1 MLVLGVVADL
11 YYVKESSSNAAA
23 VESQTIE
30 EESIETL
37 IKNVKENLTED
48 EMQQVDR
55 VYTMYAYNEDSYQ
68 EDAEYLDSSLLMQLN
83 PEEIPTVLLSYQIS
97 RNISEEEIRNI
108 MTMYEST
115 LLDETSCADIV
126 DVIGKKYKNTAV
138 KELVSIT
145 DNISGNDGENIV
157 MVQNVDSGIL
167 NIRIYALEQKQCEK
181 IADVIKNRM
190 QAYTE
195 QLQQVFGEFSAQNI
209 SEQYYLSSDSTISEQ
224 KMNIVS
230 AMNSAYSYMNNATI
244 GFTEDQLTYFNLLTK
259 PLDES
264 MNQKERDTAEQNVAD
279 TAVKMNYFSAKY
291 VLVGLIAGA
300 FLVAFWYA
308 CVYIISQTVKDTDD
322 LKVVTGIPIFG
333 TVLSNGKLDKRNKV
347 DKWIDSLFSRGK
359 KKEDDAVLL
368 ERVCHE
374 IELHAKKNE
383 VKNILVTSSAD
394 VDHIVIGD
402 QAIYVIKTVKFPKHV
417 ELYGS
422 SDAKNWYYAENT
434 DKQETHKHKVDNLDK
449 RNQSYCEYIQ
459 MLAGEAIRRDV
470 PAIAIVNIIGLTD
483 EQIHLDIESG
493 HEVVTMDKLAD
504 RIRYYESTI
513 DSDRVAYEHSDD
525 LIRKFKEE
533 EVYDNIIPQIR
544 DVELKYRVYTKLSEG
559 H

>member
-1 MLVLGVVADL
+1 MNEEVQIDIVNLFHYILKKWRIVVIAMLVLGVVADL

-30 EESIETL
+30 EESIETQ
-37 IKNVKENLTED
+37 IRNVKENLTED

-68 EDAEYLDSSLLMQLN
+68 ENAEYLDSSLLMQLN

-145 DNISGNDGENIV
+145 DNVNNNSVIL
-157 MVQNVDSGIL
+157 QNVESGVL
-167 NIRIYALEQKQCEK
+167 NIRIYALEEKQCEK
-181 IADVIKNRM
+181 IADVIKKRM

-195 QLQQVFGEFSAQNI
+195 QLQQVFGEFSVQNI
-209 SEQYYLSSDSTISEQ
+209 SEQYYLSSDSTVSTQ
-224 KMNIVS
+224 KMNVVS
-230 AMNSAYSYMNNATI
+230 AMNSAYSYMNNVTNV
-244 GFTEDQLTYFNLLTK
+244 FTEDQLTYFNLLTK

-264 MNQKERDTAEQNVAD
+264 MNQEERDTAEQNVAD
-279 TAVKMNYFSAKY
+279 TAVKMNYFSTKY
-291 VLVGLIAGA
+291 VLVGVIAGA
-300 FLVAFWYA
+300 FLVALWYA
-308 CVYIISQTVKDTDD
+308 CVYIITQTVKDTDD
-322 LKVVTGIPIFG
+322 LKVVTGLPIFG
-333 TVLSNGKLDKRNKV
+333 TVLSNGELDKRNKV

-394 VDHIVIGD
+394 TED
-402 QAIYVIKTVKFPKHV
+402 
-417 ELYGS
+417 
-422 SDAKNWYYAENT
+422 
-434 DKQETHKHKVDNLDK
+434 
-449 RNQSYCEYIQ
+449 
-459 MLAGEAIRRDV
+459 
-470 PAIAIVNIIGLTD
+470 IALI
-483 EQIHLDIESG
+483 
-493 HEVVTMDKLAD
+493 MDKVQQKLTELGVAVVKSDSIASDSIEALEQLQKAD
-504 RIRYYESTI
+504 GVVFVEQLMKSSRE
-513 DSDRVAYEHSDD
+513 D
-525 LIRKFKEE
+525 IRKETELCSRYQVEMLGNVAVGEE
-533 EVYDNIIPQIR
+533 
-544 DVELKYRVYTKLSEG
+544 
-559 H
+559 

>member
-1 MLVLGVVADL
+1 MFKYMREEEVDLIGLLHYILKKWRIVVIAMIVFGVVADL
-11 YYVKESSSNAAA
+11 YYVKKSSDAVT
-23 VESQTIE
+23 VESQTE
-30 EESIETL
+30 EDSIEIL
-37 IKNVKENLTED
+37 IKNAKENLTED
-48 EMQQVDR
+48 AIQQVDR

-68 EDAEYLDSSLLMQLN
+68 ENAEYLDSSLLMQLN

-108 MTMYEST
+108 VTMYESA

-126 DVIGKKYKNTAV
+126 DAIGKKYKNTAV

-145 DNISGNDGENIV
+145 DNVNNNSVIL
-157 MVQNVDSGIL
+157 QNVDSGIL

-230 AMNSAYSYMNNATI
+230 AMNSAYSYMNNVTN
-244 GFTEDQLTYFNLLTK
+244 GFTEDQLTYFDLLAK

-264 MNQKERDTAEQNVAD
+264 VDQKEKDTEDQNVAD
-279 TAVKMNYFSAKY
+279 NAVKMNYFSAKY

-300 FLVAFWYA
+300 FLVVLWYA
-308 CVYIISQTVKDTDD
+308 CVYIITQTVKDTDD
-322 LKVVTGIPIFG
+322 LKVVTGLPIFG
-333 TVLSNGKLDKRNKV
+333 TVLSNGELDKRNKV

-374 IELHAKKNE
+374 IELQAKKKE

-394 VDHIVIGD
+394 TEG
-402 QAIYVIKTVKFPKHV
+402 
-417 ELYGS
+417 
-422 SDAKNWYYAENT
+422 
-434 DKQETHKHKVDNLDK
+434 
-449 RNQSYCEYIQ
+449 
-459 MLAGEAIRRDV
+459 
-470 PAIAIVNIIGLTD
+470 IALI
-483 EQIHLDIESG
+483 
-493 HEVVTMDKLAD
+493 MDKVQQKLTELGVSAVKSDSIASDSIEALEQLQKAD
-504 RIRYYESTI
+504 GVVFVEQLMKSSRE
-513 DSDRVAYEHSDD
+513 D
-525 LIRKFKEE
+525 IRKETELCSRYQVEMLGNVAVGEE
-533 EVYDNIIPQIR
+533 
-544 DVELKYRVYTKLSEG
+544 
-559 H
+559 

>member
-1 MLVLGVVADL
+1 MNEEVQIDIVNLFHYILKKWRIVVIAMLVLGVVADL

-30 EESIETL
+30 EESIETQ
-37 IKNVKENLTED
+37 IRNVKENLTED

-68 EDAEYLDSSLLMQLN
+68 ENAEYLDSSLLMQLN

-145 DNISGNDGENIV
+145 DNVNNNSVIL
-157 MVQNVDSGIL
+157 QNVESGVL
-167 NIRIYALEQKQCEK
+167 NIRIYALEEKQCEK
-181 IADVIKNRM
+181 IADVIKKRM

-195 QLQQVFGEFSAQNI
+195 QLQQVFGEFSVQNI
-209 SEQYYLSSDSTISEQ
+209 SEQYYLSSDSTVSTQ
-224 KMNIVS
+224 KMNVVS
-230 AMNSAYSYMNNATI
+230 AMNSAYSYMNNVTNV
-244 GFTEDQLTYFNLLTK
+244 FTEDQLTYFNLLTK

-264 MNQKERDTAEQNVAD
+264 MNQEERDTAEQNVAD
-279 TAVKMNYFSAKY
+279 TAVKMNYFSTKY

-300 FLVAFWYA
+300 FLVALWYA
-308 CVYIISQTVKDTDD
+308 CVYIISQTVKDADD
-322 LKVVTGIPIFG
+322 LKVVTGLPIFG

-368 ERVCHE
+368 ERICRE
-374 IELHAKKNE
+374 IELQAKKKE
-383 VKNILVTSSAD
+383 VKNILLTSSAGNED
-394 VDHIVIGD
+394 
-402 QAIYVIKTVKFPKHV
+402 
-417 ELYGS
+417 
-422 SDAKNWYYAENT
+422 
-434 DKQETHKHKVDNLDK
+434 
-449 RNQSYCEYIQ
+449 
-459 MLAGEAIRRDV
+459 
-470 PAIAIVNIIGLTD
+470 IALI
-483 EQIHLDIESG
+483 
-493 HEVVTMDKLAD
+493 MDKVQQKLTELGVSAVKSDSIASDSIEALEQLQKAD
-504 RIRYYESTI
+504 GVVFVEQLMKSSRE
-513 DSDRVAYEHSDD
+513 D
-525 LIRKFKEE
+525 IRKETELCSRYQVEMLGNVAVGEE
-533 EVYDNIIPQIR
+533 
-544 DVELKYRVYTKLSEG
+544 
-559 H
+559 

>member
-1 MLVLGVVADL
+1 MNEEVQIDIVNLFHYILKKWRIVVIAMLVLGVVADL

-30 EESIETL
+30 EESIETQ
-37 IKNVKENLTED
+37 IRNVKENLTED

-68 EDAEYLDSSLLMQLN
+68 ENAEYLDSSLLMQLN

-145 DNISGNDGENIV
+145 DNVNNNSVIL
-157 MVQNVDSGIL
+157 QNVESGVL
-167 NIRIYALEQKQCEK
+167 NIRIYALEEKQCEK
-181 IADVIKNRM
+181 IADVIKKRM

-195 QLQQVFGEFSAQNI
+195 QLQQVFGEFSVQNI
-209 SEQYYLSSDSTISEQ
+209 SEQYYLSSDSTVSTQ
-224 KMNIVS
+224 KMNVVS
-230 AMNSAYSYMNNATI
+230 AMNSAYSYMNNVTNV
-244 GFTEDQLTYFNLLTK
+244 FTEDQLTYFNLLTK

-264 MNQKERDTAEQNVAD
+264 MNQEERDTAEQNVAD
-279 TAVKMNYFSAKY
+279 TAVKMNYFSTKY

-300 FLVAFWYA
+300 FLVALWYA
-308 CVYIISQTVKDTDD
+308 CVYIISQTVKDADD
-322 LKVVTGIPIFG
+322 LKVVTGLPIFG

-368 ERVCHE
+368 ERICHE
-374 IELHAKKNE
+374 IELQAKKKE
-383 VKNILVTSSAD
+383 VKNILLTSSAD
-394 VDHIVIGD
+394 TED
-402 QAIYVIKTVKFPKHV
+402 
-417 ELYGS
+417 
-422 SDAKNWYYAENT
+422 
-434 DKQETHKHKVDNLDK
+434 
-449 RNQSYCEYIQ
+449 
-459 MLAGEAIRRDV
+459 
-470 PAIAIVNIIGLTD
+470 IALI
-483 EQIHLDIESG
+483 
-493 HEVVTMDKLAD
+493 MDKVQQKLTELGVAVVKSDSIASDSIEALEQLQKAD
-504 RIRYYESTI
+504 GVVFVEQLMKSSRE
-513 DSDRVAYEHSDD
+513 D
-525 LIRKFKEE
+525 IRKETELCSRYQVEMLGNVAVGEE
-533 EVYDNIIPQIR
+533 
-544 DVELKYRVYTKLSEG
+544 
-559 H
+559 

>member
-1 MLVLGVVADL
+1 MNEEVQIDIVNLFHYILKKWRIVVIAMLVLGVVADL

-30 EESIETL
+30 EESIETQ
-37 IKNVKENLTED
+37 IRNVKENLTED

-68 EDAEYLDSSLLMQLN
+68 ENAEYLDSSLLMQLN

-145 DNISGNDGENIV
+145 DNVNNNSVIL
-157 MVQNVDSGIL
+157 QNVESGVL
-167 NIRIYALEQKQCEK
+167 NIRIYALEEKQCEK
-181 IADVIKNRM
+181 IADVIKKRM

-195 QLQQVFGEFSAQNI
+195 QLQQVFGEFSVQNI
-209 SEQYYLSSDSTISEQ
+209 SEQYYLSSDSTVSTQ
-224 KMNIVS
+224 KMNVVS
-230 AMNSAYSYMNNATI
+230 AMNSAYSYMNNVTNV
-244 GFTEDQLTYFNLLTK
+244 FTEDQLTYFNLLTK

-264 MNQKERDTAEQNVAD
+264 MNQEERDTAEQNVAD
-279 TAVKMNYFSAKY
+279 TAVKMNYFSTKY

-300 FLVAFWYA
+300 FLVALWYA
-308 CVYIISQTVKDTDD
+308 CVYIISQTVKDADD
-322 LKVVTGIPIFG
+322 LKVVTGLPIFG

-368 ERVCHE
+368 ERICHE
-374 IELHAKKNE
+374 IELQAKKKE
-383 VKNILVTSSAD
+383 VKNILLTSSAGNED
-394 VDHIVIGD
+394 
-402 QAIYVIKTVKFPKHV
+402 
-417 ELYGS
+417 
-422 SDAKNWYYAENT
+422 
-434 DKQETHKHKVDNLDK
+434 
-449 RNQSYCEYIQ
+449 
-459 MLAGEAIRRDV
+459 
-470 PAIAIVNIIGLTD
+470 IALI
-483 EQIHLDIESG
+483 
-493 HEVVTMDKLAD
+493 MDKVQQKLTELGVSAVKSDSIASDSIEALEQLQKAD
-504 RIRYYESTI
+504 GVVFVEQLMKSSRE
-513 DSDRVAYEHSDD
+513 D
-525 LIRKFKEE
+525 IRKET
-533 EVYDNIIPQIR
+533 
-544 DVELKYRVYTKLSEG
+544 ELCSR
-559 H
+559 

>member
-1 MLVLGVVADL
+1 MNEEVQIDIVNLFHYILKKWRIVVIAMLVLGVVADL

-30 EESIETL
+30 EESIETQ
-37 IKNVKENLTED
+37 IRNVKENLTED

-68 EDAEYLDSSLLMQLN
+68 ENAEYLDSSLLMQLN

-145 DNISGNDGENIV
+145 DNVNNNSVIL
-157 MVQNVDSGIL
+157 QNVESGVL
-167 NIRIYALEQKQCEK
+167 NIRIYALEEKKCEK
-181 IADVIKNRM
+181 IADVIKKRM

-195 QLQQVFGEFSAQNI
+195 QLQQVFGEFSVQNI
-209 SEQYYLSSDSTISEQ
+209 SEQYYLSSDSTVSTQ
-224 KMNIVS
+224 KMNVVS
-230 AMNSAYSYMNNATI
+230 AMNSAYSYMNNVTNV
-244 GFTEDQLTYFNLLTK
+244 FTEDQLTYFNLLTK

-264 MNQKERDTAEQNVAD
+264 MNQEERDTAEQNVAD
-279 TAVKMNYFSAKY
+279 TAVKMNYFSTKY

-300 FLVAFWYA
+300 FLVALWYA
-308 CVYIISQTVKDTDD
+308 CVYIISQTVKDADD
-322 LKVVTGIPIFG
+322 LKVVTGLPIFG

-368 ERVCHE
+368 ERICHE
-374 IELHAKKNE
+374 IELQAKKKE
-383 VKNILVTSSAD
+383 VKNILLTSSAGNED
-394 VDHIVIGD
+394 
-402 QAIYVIKTVKFPKHV
+402 
-417 ELYGS
+417 
-422 SDAKNWYYAENT
+422 
-434 DKQETHKHKVDNLDK
+434 
-449 RNQSYCEYIQ
+449 
-459 MLAGEAIRRDV
+459 
-470 PAIAIVNIIGLTD
+470 IALI
-483 EQIHLDIESG
+483 
-493 HEVVTMDKLAD
+493 MDKVQQKLTELGVSAVKSDSIASDSIEALEQLQKAD
-504 RIRYYESTI
+504 GVVFVEQLMKSSRE
-513 DSDRVAYEHSDD
+513 D
-525 LIRKFKEE
+525 IRKETELCSRYQVEMLGNVAVGEE
-533 EVYDNIIPQIR
+533 
-544 DVELKYRVYTKLSEG
+544 
-559 H
+559 

>member
-30 EESIETL
+30 EESIETQ
-37 IKNVKENLTED
+37 IRNVKENLTED

-68 EDAEYLDSSLLMQLN
+68 ENAEYLDSSLLMQLN

-145 DNISGNDGENIV
+145 DNVNNNSVIL
-157 MVQNVDSGIL
+157 QNVESGVL
-167 NIRIYALEQKQCEK
+167 NIRIYALEEKQCEK
-181 IADVIKNRM
+181 IADVIKKRM

-195 QLQQVFGEFSAQNI
+195 QLQQVFGEFSVQNI
-209 SEQYYLSSDSTISEQ
+209 SEQYYLSSDSTVSTQ
-224 KMNIVS
+224 KMNVVS
-230 AMNSAYSYMNNATI
+230 AMNSAYSYMNNVTNV
-244 GFTEDQLTYFNLLTK
+244 FTEDQLTYFNLLTK

-264 MNQKERDTAEQNVAD
+264 MNQEERDTAEQNVAD
-279 TAVKMNYFSAKY
+279 TAVKMNYFSTKY

-300 FLVAFWYA
+300 FLVALWYA
-308 CVYIISQTVKDTDD
+308 CVYIISQTVKDADD
-322 LKVVTGIPIFG
+322 LKVVTGLPIFG

-368 ERVCHE
+368 ERICHE
-374 IELHAKKNE
+374 IELQAKKKE
-383 VKNILVTSSAD
+383 VKNILLTSSAGNED
-394 VDHIVIGD
+394 
-402 QAIYVIKTVKFPKHV
+402 
-417 ELYGS
+417 
-422 SDAKNWYYAENT
+422 
-434 DKQETHKHKVDNLDK
+434 
-449 RNQSYCEYIQ
+449 
-459 MLAGEAIRRDV
+459 
-470 PAIAIVNIIGLTD
+470 IALI
-483 EQIHLDIESG
+483 
-493 HEVVTMDKLAD
+493 MDKVQQKLTELGVSAVKSDSIASDSIEALEQLQKAD
-504 RIRYYESTI
+504 GVVFVEQLMKSSRE
-513 DSDRVAYEHSDD
+513 D
-525 LIRKFKEE
+525 IRKETELCSRYQVEMLGNVAVGEE
-533 EVYDNIIPQIR
+533 
-544 DVELKYRVYTKLSEG
+544 
-559 H
+559 

>member
-1 MLVLGVVADL
+1 MNEEVQIDIVNLFHYILKKWRIVVIAMLVLGVVADL

-30 EESIETL
+30 EESIETQ
-37 IKNVKENLTED
+37 IRNVKENMTED

-68 EDAEYLDSSLLMQLN
+68 ENAEYLDSSLLMQLN

-145 DNISGNDGENIV
+145 DNVNNNSVIL
-157 MVQNVDSGIL
+157 QNVESGVL
-167 NIRIYALEQKQCEK
+167 NIRIYALEEKQCEK
-181 IADVIKNRM
+181 IADVIKKRM

-195 QLQQVFGEFSAQNI
+195 QLQQVFGEFSVQNI
-209 SEQYYLSSDSTISEQ
+209 SEQYYLSSDSTVSTQ
-224 KMNIVS
+224 KMNVVS
-230 AMNSAYSYMNNATI
+230 AMNSAYSYMNNVTNV
-244 GFTEDQLTYFNLLTK
+244 FTEDQLTYFNLLTK

-264 MNQKERDTAEQNVAD
+264 MNQEERDTAEQNVAD
-279 TAVKMNYFSAKY
+279 TAVKMNYFSTKY
-291 VLVGLIAGA
+291 VLVGVIAGA
-300 FLVAFWYA
+300 FLVALWYA
-308 CVYIISQTVKDTDD
+308 CVYIITQTVKDTDD
-322 LKVVTGIPIFG
+322 LKVVTGLPIFG
-333 TVLSNGKLDKRNKV
+333 TVLSNGELDKRNKV

-374 IELHAKKNE
+374 IELQAKKKE

-394 VDHIVIGD
+394 TED
-402 QAIYVIKTVKFPKHV
+402 
-417 ELYGS
+417 
-422 SDAKNWYYAENT
+422 
-434 DKQETHKHKVDNLDK
+434 
-449 RNQSYCEYIQ
+449 
-459 MLAGEAIRRDV
+459 
-470 PAIAIVNIIGLTD
+470 IALI
-483 EQIHLDIESG
+483 
-493 HEVVTMDKLAD
+493 MDKVQQKLTELGVAVVKSDSIASDSIEALEQLQKAD
-504 RIRYYESTI
+504 GVVFVEQLMKSSRE
-513 DSDRVAYEHSDD
+513 D
-525 LIRKFKEE
+525 IRKETELCSRYQVEMLGNVAVGEE
-533 EVYDNIIPQIR
+533 
-544 DVELKYRVYTKLSEG
+544 
-559 H
+559 

>member
-1 MLVLGVVADL
+1 MNEEVQIDIVNLFHYILKKWRIVVIAMLVLGVVADL

-30 EESIETL
+30 EESIETQ
-37 IKNVKENLTED
+37 IRNVKENLTED

-68 EDAEYLDSSLLMQLN
+68 ENAEYLDSSLLMQLN

-145 DNISGNDGENIV
+145 DNVNNNSVIL
-157 MVQNVDSGIL
+157 QNVESGVL
-167 NIRIYALEQKQCEK
+167 NIRIYALEEKQCEK
-181 IADVIKNRM
+181 IADVIKKRM

-195 QLQQVFGEFSAQNI
+195 QLQQVFGEFSVQNI
-209 SEQYYLSSDSTISEQ
+209 SEQYYLSSDSTVSTQ
-224 KMNIVS
+224 KMNVVS
-230 AMNSAYSYMNNATI
+230 AMNSAYSYMNNVTNV
-244 GFTEDQLTYFNLLTK
+244 FTEDQLTYFNLLTK

-264 MNQKERDTAEQNVAD
+264 MNQEERDTAEQNVAD
-279 TAVKMNYFSAKY
+279 TAVKMNYFSTKY

-300 FLVAFWYA
+300 FLVALWYA
-308 CVYIISQTVKDTDD
+308 CVYIISQTVKDADD
-322 LKVVTGIPIFG
+322 LKVVTGLPIFG

-368 ERVCHE
+368 ERICHE
-374 IELHAKKNE
+374 IELQAKKKE
-383 VKNILVTSSAD
+383 VKNILLTSSAGNED
-394 VDHIVIGD
+394 
-402 QAIYVIKTVKFPKHV
+402 
-417 ELYGS
+417 
-422 SDAKNWYYAENT
+422 
-434 DKQETHKHKVDNLDK
+434 
-449 RNQSYCEYIQ
+449 
-459 MLAGEAIRRDV
+459 
-470 PAIAIVNIIGLTD
+470 IALI
-483 EQIHLDIESG
+483 
-493 HEVVTMDKLAD
+493 MDKVQQKLTELGVSAVK
-504 RIRYYESTI
+504 S
-513 DSDRVAYEHSDD
+513 DSIASSILPTQVWPVGEKQKS
-525 LIRKFKEE
+525 
-533 EVYDNIIPQIR
+533 
-544 DVELKYRVYTKLSEG
+544 
-559 H
+559 

>member
-181 IADVIKNRM
+181 IADVTDAEIEKIEEQIAVVERLTKDNSELEKQCILFAKSKLAVKKDEDSKKAMDLLMEAIHITLPEFDGKNPLR
-190 QAYTE
+190 
-195 QLQQVFGEFSAQNI
+195 N
-209 SEQYYLSSDSTISEQ
+209 
-224 KMNIVS
+224 
-230 AMNSAYSYMNNATI
+230 
-244 GFTEDQLTYFNLLTK
+244 NLLTF
-259 PLDES
+259 DEIMIINS
-264 MNQKERDTAEQNVAD
+264 IAVRHAKNGDFFIAIQIEMWLKEYMEEKIVDG
-279 TAVKMNYFSAKY
+279 KMKTAKY
-291 VLVGLIAGA
+291 PMILYNLSCWLDDEKCYKEELRVAEEGIDFCINYGN
-300 FLVAFWYA
+300 LVAFPRLILNKAIALVQMGNTTEAEKYLHQA
-308 CVYIISQTVKDTDD
+308 ITV
-322 LKVVTGIPIFG
+322 FEAM
-333 TVLSNGKLDKRNKV
+333 
-347 DKWIDSLFSRGK
+347 K
-359 KKEDDAVLL
+359 KMDIVEHI
-368 ERVCHE
+368 RTWCRSHYS
-374 IELHAKKNE
+374 IEL
-383 VKNILVTSSAD
+383 
-394 VDHIVIGD
+394 
-402 QAIYVIKTVKFPKHV
+402 
-417 ELYGS
+417 
-422 SDAKNWYYAENT
+422 
-434 DKQETHKHKVDNLDK
+434 
-449 RNQSYCEYIQ
+449 
-459 MLAGEAIRRDV
+459 
-470 PAIAIVNIIGLTD
+470 
-483 EQIHLDIESG
+483 
-493 HEVVTMDKLAD
+493 
-504 RIRYYESTI
+504 
-513 DSDRVAYEHSDD
+513 
-525 LIRKFKEE
+525 
-533 EVYDNIIPQIR
+533 
-544 DVELKYRVYTKLSEG
+544 
-559 H
+559 

>member
-1 MLVLGVVADL
+1 MRLIMNEEVQIDIVNLFHYILKKWRIVVIAMLVLGVVADL

-30 EESIETL
+30 EESIETQ
-37 IKNVKENLTED
+37 IRNVKENLTED

-68 EDAEYLDSSLLMQLN
+68 ENAEYLDSSLLMQLN

-145 DNISGNDGENIV
+145 DNVNNNSVIL
-157 MVQNVDSGIL
+157 QNVESGVL
-167 NIRIYALEQKQCEK
+167 NIRIYALEEKQCEK
-181 IADVIKNRM
+181 IADVIKKRM

-195 QLQQVFGEFSAQNI
+195 QLQQVFGEFSVQNI
-209 SEQYYLSSDSTISEQ
+209 SEQYYLSSDSTVSTQ
-224 KMNIVS
+224 KMNVVS
-230 AMNSAYSYMNNATI
+230 AMNSAYSYMNNVTNV
-244 GFTEDQLTYFNLLTK
+244 FTEDQLTYFNLLTK

-264 MNQKERDTAEQNVAD
+264 MNQEERDTAEQNVAD
-279 TAVKMNYFSAKY
+279 TAVKMNYFSTKY

-300 FLVAFWYA
+300 FLVALWYA
-308 CVYIISQTVKDTDD
+308 CVYIISQTVKDADD
-322 LKVVTGIPIFG
+322 LKVVTGLPIFG

-368 ERVCHE
+368 ERICHE
-374 IELHAKKNE
+374 IELQAKKKE
-383 VKNILVTSSAD
+383 VKNILLTSSAGNED
-394 VDHIVIGD
+394 
-402 QAIYVIKTVKFPKHV
+402 
-417 ELYGS
+417 
-422 SDAKNWYYAENT
+422 
-434 DKQETHKHKVDNLDK
+434 
-449 RNQSYCEYIQ
+449 
-459 MLAGEAIRRDV
+459 
-470 PAIAIVNIIGLTD
+470 IALI
-483 EQIHLDIESG
+483 
-493 HEVVTMDKLAD
+493 MDKVQQKLTELGVSAVKSDSIASDSIEALEQLQKAD
-504 RIRYYESTI
+504 GVVFVEQLMKSSRE
-513 DSDRVAYEHSDD
+513 D
-525 LIRKFKEE
+525 IRKETELCSRYQVEMLGNVAVGEE
-533 EVYDNIIPQIR
+533 
-544 DVELKYRVYTKLSEG
+544 
-559 H
+559 

>member
-1 MLVLGVVADL
+1 MRLIMNEEVQIDIVNLFHYILKKWRIVVIAMLVLGVVADL

-30 EESIETL
+30 EESIETQ
-37 IKNVKENLTED
+37 IRNVKENMTED

-68 EDAEYLDSSLLMQLN
+68 ENAEYLDSSLLMQLN

-145 DNISGNDGENIV
+145 DNVNNNSVIL
-157 MVQNVDSGIL
+157 QNVESGVL
-167 NIRIYALEQKQCEK
+167 NIRIYALEEKQCEK
-181 IADVIKNRM
+181 IADVIKKRM

-195 QLQQVFGEFSAQNI
+195 QLQQVFGEFSVQNI
-209 SEQYYLSSDSTISEQ
+209 SEQYYLSSDSTVSTQ
-224 KMNIVS
+224 KMNVVS
-230 AMNSAYSYMNNATI
+230 AMNSAYSYMNNVTNV
-244 GFTEDQLTYFNLLTK
+244 FTEDQLTYFNLLTK

-264 MNQKERDTAEQNVAD
+264 MNQEERDTAEQNVAD
-279 TAVKMNYFSAKY
+279 TAVKMNYFSTKY
-291 VLVGLIAGA
+291 VLVGVIAGA
-300 FLVAFWYA
+300 FLVALWYA
-308 CVYIISQTVKDTDD
+308 CVYIITQTVKDTDD
-322 LKVVTGIPIFG
+322 LKVVTGLPIFG
-333 TVLSNGKLDKRNKV
+333 TVLSNGELDKRNKV

-374 IELHAKKNE
+374 IELQAKKKE

-394 VDHIVIGD
+394 TED
-402 QAIYVIKTVKFPKHV
+402 
-417 ELYGS
+417 
-422 SDAKNWYYAENT
+422 
-434 DKQETHKHKVDNLDK
+434 
-449 RNQSYCEYIQ
+449 
-459 MLAGEAIRRDV
+459 
-470 PAIAIVNIIGLTD
+470 IALI
-483 EQIHLDIESG
+483 
-493 HEVVTMDKLAD
+493 MDKVQQKLTELGVAVVKSDSIASDSIEALEQLQKAD
-504 RIRYYESTI
+504 GVVFVEQLMKSSRE
-513 DSDRVAYEHSDD
+513 D
-525 LIRKFKEE
+525 IRKETELCSRYQVEMLGNVAVGEE
-533 EVYDNIIPQIR
+533 
-544 DVELKYRVYTKLSEG
+544 
-559 H
+559 

>member
-1 MLVLGVVADL
+1 MNEEVQIDIVNLFHYILKKWRIVVIAMLVLGVVADL

-30 EESIETL
+30 EESIETQ
-37 IKNVKENLTED
+37 IRNVKENLTED

-68 EDAEYLDSSLLMQLN
+68 ENAEYLDSSLLMQLN

-145 DNISGNDGENIV
+145 DNVNNNSVIL
-157 MVQNVDSGIL
+157 QNVESGVL
-167 NIRIYALEQKQCEK
+167 NIRIYALEEKQCEK
-181 IADVIKNRM
+181 IADVIKKRM

-195 QLQQVFGEFSAQNI
+195 QLQQVFGEFSVQNI
-209 SEQYYLSSDSTISEQ
+209 SEQYYLSSDSTVSTQ
-224 KMNIVS
+224 KMNVVS
-230 AMNSAYSYMNNATI
+230 AMNSAYSYMNNVTNV
-244 GFTEDQLTYFNLLTK
+244 FTEDQLTYFNLLTK

-264 MNQKERDTAEQNVAD
+264 MNQEERDTAEQNVAD
-279 TAVKMNYFSAKY
+279 TAVKMNYFSTKY
-291 VLVGLIAGA
+291 VLVGVIAGA
-300 FLVAFWYA
+300 FLVALWYA
-308 CVYIISQTVKDTDD
+308 CVYIITQTVKDTDD
-322 LKVVTGIPIFG
+322 LKVVTGLPIFG
-333 TVLSNGKLDKRNKV
+333 TVLSNGELDKRNKV

-374 IELHAKKNE
+374 IELQAKKNE

-394 VDHIVIGD
+394 TED
-402 QAIYVIKTVKFPKHV
+402 
-417 ELYGS
+417 
-422 SDAKNWYYAENT
+422 
-434 DKQETHKHKVDNLDK
+434 
-449 RNQSYCEYIQ
+449 
-459 MLAGEAIRRDV
+459 
-470 PAIAIVNIIGLTD
+470 IALI
-483 EQIHLDIESG
+483 
-493 HEVVTMDKLAD
+493 MDKVQQKLTELGVAVVKSDSIASDSIEALEQLQKAD
-504 RIRYYESTI
+504 GVVFVEQLMKSSRE
-513 DSDRVAYEHSDD
+513 D
-525 LIRKFKEE
+525 IRKETELCSRYQVEMLGNVAVGEE
-533 EVYDNIIPQIR
+533 
-544 DVELKYRVYTKLSEG
+544 
-559 H
+559 

>member
-1 MLVLGVVADL
+1 MNEEVQIDIVNLFHYILKKWRIVVIAMLVLGVVADL

-30 EESIETL
+30 EESIETQ
-37 IKNVKENLTED
+37 IRNVKENLTED

-68 EDAEYLDSSLLMQLN
+68 ENAEYLDSSLLMQLD

-145 DNISGNDGENIV
+145 DNVNNNSVIL
-157 MVQNVDSGIL
+157 QNVESGVL
-167 NIRIYALEQKQCEK
+167 NIRIYALEEKQCEK
-181 IADVIKNRM
+181 IADVIKKRM

-195 QLQQVFGEFSAQNI
+195 QLQQVFGEFSVQNI
-209 SEQYYLSSDSTISEQ
+209 SEQYYLSSDSTVSTQ
-224 KMNIVS
+224 KMNVVS
-230 AMNSAYSYMNNATI
+230 AMNSAYSYMNNVTNV
-244 GFTEDQLTYFNLLTK
+244 FTEDQLTYFNLLTK

-264 MNQKERDTAEQNVAD
+264 MNQEERDTAEQNVAD
-279 TAVKMNYFSAKY
+279 TAVKMNYFSTKY

-300 FLVAFWYA
+300 FLVALWYA
-308 CVYIISQTVKDTDD
+308 CVYIISQTVKDADD
-322 LKVVTGIPIFG
+322 LKVVTGLPIFG

-368 ERVCHE
+368 ERICHE
-374 IELHAKKNE
+374 IELQAKKKE
-383 VKNILVTSSAD
+383 VKNILLTSSAGNED
-394 VDHIVIGD
+394 
-402 QAIYVIKTVKFPKHV
+402 
-417 ELYGS
+417 
-422 SDAKNWYYAENT
+422 
-434 DKQETHKHKVDNLDK
+434 
-449 RNQSYCEYIQ
+449 
-459 MLAGEAIRRDV
+459 
-470 PAIAIVNIIGLTD
+470 IALI
-483 EQIHLDIESG
+483 
-493 HEVVTMDKLAD
+493 MDKVQQKLTELGVSAVKSDSIASDSIEALEQLQKAD
-504 RIRYYESTI
+504 GVVFVEQLMKSSRE
-513 DSDRVAYEHSDD
+513 D
-525 LIRKFKEE
+525 IRKETELCSRYQVEMLGNVAVGEE
-533 EVYDNIIPQIR
+533 
-544 DVELKYRVYTKLSEG
+544 
-559 H
+559 